1 MKQKKIIMILTL
13 GLFGLLITS
22 CATIMQGTTQDIGVS
37 SSPIKAT
44 VKLDGVIKGETP
56 LTLEIKRKKGGTI
69 RIEKE
74 GYEPAEIILTKKMS
88 GWVFG
93 NIIFGGIPGLIIDLV
108 AGGTYQ
114 LKPESIN
121 VNLTKVDIGMNEN
134 SVQEIKLTWNE
145 LRNAKKI
152 FVTTSDSGVSEIIA
166 LNITD

>member
-1 MKQKKIIMILTL
+1 MILTF
-13 GLFGLLITS
+13 GLFGLLLNS

-56 LTLEIKRKKGGTI
+56 LILEIKRNKGGKV

-74 GYEPAEIILTKKMS
+74 GYEPVEIVLTKKMS

-93 NIIFGGIPGLIIDLV
+93 NILFGGIPGLIIDLV

-121 VNLTKVDIGMNEN
+121 VNLNKVEIGMNEK

-145 LRNAKKI
+145 FKNAKKI
-152 FVTTSDSGVSEIIA
+152 NVTTSDSSVSEIIA
-166 LNITD
+166 LNIIN